1 MKINYINRF
10 LILTLLIAIFTGCKS
25 TSRKQADKPIVVITK
40 AHSKGNYKKWLRA
53 ADTGIRFVNL
63 YELSVDSALAVLGDA
78 SGLLLTGGADIHP
91 GWYDQAE
98 DTVLCNGFDLKRD
111 TLEYKAVQKAIR
123 LKIPILGICRGMQM
137 LNVAS
142 GGSLI
147 PDIPKRAGSEVPHRE
162 KPFEPVRHSIT
173 INQASILYGLAETDK
188 TMVLSNHHQAVDKT
202 ADRFRVVARTADD
215 LPEALEWKQPY
226 NHPFLL
232 GVQYHPEA
240 MAWES
245 PVSLPVARQFQH
257 EVKRFY
263 KDNFMPIE

>member
-1 MKINYINRF
+1 MKINYVIR
-10 LILTLLIAIFTGCKS
+10 ILLFIVLIAFFTGCKS
-25 TSRKQADKPIVVITK
+25 TTKRQTDKPLVAITK
-40 AHSKGNYKKWLRA
+40 AKPRGSYRKWLRA
-53 ADTGIRFVNL
+53 ADSGIHFVNL
-63 YELSVDSALAVLGDA
+63 YEHSVDSALSVLDDA

-91 GWYDQAE
+91 VWYNQPE
-98 DTVLCNGFDLKRD
+98 DTVVCNGFDLRRD
-111 TLEYKAVQKAIR
+111 TLEYRAVQKAIK
-123 LKIPILGICRGMQM
+123 LKLPILGICRGMQM

-147 PDIPKRAGSEVPHRE
+147 PDIPKRTGSEVPHRE
-162 KPFEPVRHSIT
+162 KPYEPVRHSII
-173 INQASILYGLAETDK
+173 INQASLLYGIAETDK

-215 LPEALEWKQPY
+215 LPEALERKKPY

-232 GVQYHPEA
+232 GVQFHPEA